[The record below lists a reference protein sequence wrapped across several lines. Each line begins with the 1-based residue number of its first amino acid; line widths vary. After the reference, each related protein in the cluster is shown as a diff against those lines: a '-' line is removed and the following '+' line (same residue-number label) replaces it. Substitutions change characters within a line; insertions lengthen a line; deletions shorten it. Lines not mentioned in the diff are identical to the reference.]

1 MVLNYTTGIQADKTI
16 GEIQKILAEAGAAR
30 IAVDYEDG
38 RPSGVTFGLTTVH
51 GPRLFTL
58 PVDVSAMQRLIQR
71 EWNAGKLRSKGKSV
85 MLSREQA
92 ERVAWRIVKDWLAAQ
107 MALVA
112 ADQASID
119 QVMLPY
125 VHVDHNKTLYAAYQE
140 REQFLALEAPRG

>member
-1 MVLNYTTGIQADKTI
+1 MVLNYSTSIAPDKTI

-30 IAVDYEDG
+30 IAVDYENG
-38 RPSGVTFGLTTVH
+38 RPSGITFGLVTDH

-58 PVDVSAMQRLIQR
+58 PVNVPAMERLIAR
-71 EWNAGKLRSKGKSV
+71 EWNAGKLRSKSRNV

-92 ERVAWRIVKDWLAAQ
+92 ERVAWRVIKDWLAAQ

-112 ADQASID
+112 AEQASMD

-125 VHVDHNKTLYAAYQE
+125 LRVDENRTLYAAYRE
-140 REQFLALEAPRG
+140 RENFLALESAQ

>member
-1 MVLNYTTGIQADKTI
+1 MVLNYTTTISPDKTL

-38 RPSGVTFGLTTVH
+38 RPSGVSFGLQTEH

-58 PVDVSAMQRLIQR
+58 PVDVPAMQRLIER
-71 EWNAGKLRSKGKSV
+71 EWRAGKLRSKSRNV

-92 ERVAWRIVKDWLAAQ
+92 EKVAWRVIKDWLAAQ

-112 ADQASID
+112 AEQASMD

-125 VHVDHNKTLYAAYQE
+125 LRMGDKTLYSAYRE
-140 REQFLALEAPRG
+140 HEQFLALESAH